1 MEILPFHGWEGD
13 EDEGQMSGWF
23 VISSMGLFE
32 MNGGV
37 MDNPTFDLTSPLF
50 DKITIELSPQYY
62 SGREFIIET
71 VNNSSDNVYIQK
83 AYLNGKELI
92 VPKLTFKDVIKGGK
106 LVLYMGNKPNFNWG
120 IDK

>member
-1 MEILPFHGWEGD
+1 MKWFYSIKKALPAD
-13 EDEGQMSGWF
+13 RS
-23 VISSMGLFE
+23 
-32 MNGGV
+32 
-37 MDNPTFDLTSPLF
+37 TFSNEFFDAHCAEVCAPLF

-62 SGREFIIET
+62 SGREFVIET